1 MSFCLKMCSNEFFED
16 LKRKFEPFNCQH
28 KTQKEFDFDKFPHCK
43 FKEYT
48 TSKKCAVLLL
58 LFKSK
63 FVFDNELCML
73 FKIRSEKLKSF
84 PGEICY
90 PG

>member
-1 MSFCLKMCSNEFFED
+1 MSSNDSYDVLK
-16 LKRKFEPFNCQH
+16 KKFQSLNCQH
-28 KTQKEFDFDKFPHCK
+28 ETQKEFDFDKFPHCQ
-43 FKEYT
+43 FKEFKT
-48 TSKKCAVLLL
+48 AKKCAVLLL

-63 FVFDNELCML
+63 FILNNELCIL
-73 FKIRSEKLKSF
+73 FTIRSDKLKSF